1 MEPGKMATIS
11 RAIPL
16 DSELEATLRRAEAS
30 RFASLDTE
38 RNLGSVVIGKPH
50 SAFKA

>member
-16 DSELEATLRRAEAS
+16 DSELEATLRRAETSTICQPRYRARTWGVS
-30 RFASLDTE
+30 
-38 RNLGSVVIGKPH
+38 
-50 SAFKA
+50 